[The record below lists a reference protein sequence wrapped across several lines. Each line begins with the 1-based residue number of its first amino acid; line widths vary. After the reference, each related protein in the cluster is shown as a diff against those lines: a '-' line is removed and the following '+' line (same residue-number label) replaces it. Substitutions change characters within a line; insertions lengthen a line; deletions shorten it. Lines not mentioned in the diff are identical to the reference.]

1 MICGTPSPTD
11 YSATMPWGSVVS
23 SSCCVIVTSR
33 PCLPTALR
41 VWKSLPGVYR
51 STKPGRIRRPYSLWS
66 TTALSCGPYFRGC
79 NYPLCHLRGRTNEL
93 SHDTAVA
100 ALGHPASAG
109 CPEPDRLRKCG
120 LHPSPSRCRAGCPG
134 HGRVVAAPHATRVGG
149 AGQSCDC
156 ETAG

>member
-33 PCLPTALR
+33 PCPPTALR
-41 VWKSLPGVYR
+41 VWKSLAGVYR

-66 TTALSCGPYFRGC
+66 TTPLSCGPYFRGC
-79 NYPLCHLRGRTNEL
+79 NYGHLRGRTNEL

-100 ALGHPASAG
+100 ALGPPASAR
-109 CPEPDRLRKCG
+109 CLRSDRLRERG
-120 LHPSPSRCRAGCPG
+120 HPYSSRVRASCPSHGCL
-134 HGRVVAAPHATRVGG
+134 VAAPHAARVGE
-149 AGQSCDC
+149 AGQACD
-156 ETAG
+156 